1 VSGSLTPC
9 PACGRETQTTE
20 DGRCYYCGQ
29 LKPVP
34 VEAPSTLTGPPPP
47 EPSVLED
54 LRPQLV
60 AAAVSVLIAVIGL
73 LAGSSL
79 LLVLAAAVLL
89 ASAVAKIV
97 ADGW

>member
-1 VSGSLTPC
+1 VPGSPTPC

-20 DGRCYYCGQ
+20 DGRCYFCGQ
-29 LKPVP
+29 LKPVL

-47 EPSVLED
+47 APSVWQD

-60 AAAVSVLIAVIGL
+60 AVALSALIAVIGVL
-73 LAGSSL
+73 TASSL
-79 LLVLAAAVLL
+79 LLVVAAAVLL
-89 ASAVAKIV
+89 AAAVAKIV

>member
-54 LRPQLV
+54 LRPRRQ

>member
-20 DGRCYYCGQ
+20 DGRCYYCGH

-47 EPSVLED
+47 EPSVFED

-60 AAAVSVLIAVIGL
+60 AAALSVLIAVIGL
-73 LAGSSL
+73 LVGSSL

-89 ASAVAKIV
+89 ASAVAKIF

>member
-1 VSGSLTPC
+1 MSGSLTPC

-34 VEAPSTLTGPPPP
+34 VEAPSTLPGPPPP

>member
-29 LKPVP
+29 LKPVA

-47 EPSVLED
+47 ERSVFED

-60 AAAVSVLIAVIGL
+60 AAALSVLIAVIGL

-79 LLVLAAAVLL
+79 LLVVAAAVLL
-89 ASAVAKIV
+89 ASAIAKIV

>member
-1 VSGSLTPC
+1 MSGSLTPC

-47 EPSVLED
+47 EPGVLED

-73 LAGSSL
+73 LTGSSL

>member
-29 LKPVP
+29 RKPVP
-34 VEAPSTLTGPPPP
+34 VEEPSTLTGPPPP
-47 EPSVLED
+47 EPSALED

-60 AAAVSVLIAVIGL
+60 AAAVSALIAVIGV

-79 LLVLAAAVLL
+79 LLVVAAAVLL
-89 ASAVAKIV
+89 ASAVAKIL

>member
-1 VSGSLTPC
+1 MSGSLTPC